1 MRKYIVYH
9 LLTALCLLVA
19 AGAALAQESGS
30 TQQMYEN
37 YSKLLS
43 PEKVYLHTDKDV
55 YSATDTIWISGYVEN
70 VSYAAEFDESNY
82 IYVELMNDQVV
93 RNDGAAN
100 YSKAVKTVIA
110 RKKLRRFGNNFN
122 GYIVVPEMNSTGR
135 AILRGYTYWMLNR
148 PVDYMFY
155 KELELTNPMKDKLV
169 GAMEDKNIKR
179 KADYVRIGEL
189 SPEDKAKLEKKEAKV
204 EYDVQFLPESGNAV
218 QGGKGVYYIKSIA
231 HNGMGVGVYGEVSD
245 ADGNVLAEYVTDSLG
260 FGKIV
265 LAQVPAGAMTASV
278 NDANGYNTR
287 VKLPAALEEG
297 VVINGAMGIVS
308 AQEYGER
315 DVLQFT
321 VSTSASLIGRGLSAI
336 MHNGSEIY
344 YTKPITKVGE
354 RLSLKAAAL
363 NAGIHSISV
372 VDLKGNVYAERPFVV
387 LPSEKESL
395 AVETQKGEYGRREL
409 VNVTLT
415 LPEEMADPTQNFSVA
430 VTDSQMADNF
440 EKTTIKSYMFLK
452 SELQGYIEDIDFY
465 FNDTVPLSQ
474 RMLRADY
481 LMQTHGWRYYDLE
494 KIIQGKNEVPHFGK
508 EYSQTLLG
516 KVVNMTGIANRAI
529 VSFLAPSI
537 GFKAMGQID
546 SGYFVLH
553 DVNFPENT
561 RFIISAVGK
570 NGRSI
575 RQTPE
580 LMKEYYAPVFNY
592 PMRSGK
598 VTYSDSYRSTVEN
611 IYYNNDDGEHAMAYE
626 LNPVVVTSQLITP
639 KNSPSPIANYPIKR
653 EWYRDTMEM
662 KAYAQNYNV
671 GAYVAQAYSGV
682 REFFGGVADDISV
695 PSYEKGH
702 LVDTTAESKGIPSG
716 SLIGPKVSA
725 GSMAGG
731 EVTRPGR
738 YGLVLVYLNGSYI
751 PADEAV
757 FTVLALPLS
766 EVESMIYVS
775 GVSAAPFQPS
785 FDSGDVSPYPVLMVR
800 TKPDSRGKSLP
811 PNVSM
816 DYPLGWQKP
825 VKMYTPKYDSAEA
838 RKSSGR
844 DSRITLYWNP
854 SVQFDAEGKAYVSFY
869 TSDSA
874 SDLRIEIEGKSAA
887 KQYHYVE
894 KIIPRKK

>member
-1 MRKYIVYH
+1 MRKYIFYP
-9 LLTALCLLVA
+9 LLTALSLLVA
-19 AGAALAQESGS
+19 AGAVSAQESGS

-70 VSYAAEFDESNY
+70 ASYAAEFDESNY

-100 YSKAVKTVIA
+100 YTKAVKTVIA

-169 GAMEDKNIKR
+169 DAMAEKNIKR

-189 SPEDKAKLEKKEAKV
+189 SPEDKAKLERKEAKV

-218 QGGKGVYYIKSIA
+218 QGGKGVYYIKGIG

-265 LAQVPAGAMTASV
+265 LAQVPAGVMTASV
-278 NDANGYNTR
+278 NDANGYTTR

-598 VTYSDSYRSTVEN
+598 VTYSDNYRSTVEN
-611 IYYNNDDGEHAMAYE
+611 IYYNNEDGEHAMAYE

-662 KAYAQNYNV
+662 KAYAQNYSV

-869 TSDSA
+869 TSDST